1 MQTTLNDPGGGTM
14 DRTGVPAGAEMAIL
28 HSLPRKLLL
37 VDDEPDGAEF
47 AAILFRLHGL
57 QVTVVNSAADAL
69 QALQDDKGIDAVLS
83 DLIMPDMGGSQLVGI
98 IRERYPAM
106 KIVMMSGHAAPDALK
121 EMGQPCLF
129 AAKPYRIDT
138 ILDLLRR

>member
-1 MQTTLNDPGGGTM
+1 MQTTFNDPGGGTQ
-14 DRTGVPAGAEMAIL
+14 DRLLVPGGAEPAIPNP
-28 HSLPRKLLL
+28 LPHKLLL

-47 AAILFRLHGL
+47 AAILFRSHGL

-69 QALQDDKGIDAVLS
+69 QALQDDKEIDAVLS
-83 DLIMPDMGGSQLVGI
+83 DLIMPDMGGSQLAGI
-98 IRERYPAM
+98 IRDNYPAL
-106 KIVMMSGHAAPDALK
+106 KIVMMSGHALPDVL
-121 EMGQPCLF
+121 EEVGQPCLF